1 MENTKHEDMFNLVG
15 HFEFNETE
23 ENVKYLFDSGA
34 DYANAFSTCKKVSV
48 GAIFI
53 SPYTKKIYHSAN
65 VGSFNCKQQKIC
77 YKAYA
82 TGIYESCEETRK
94 YCKAIHAEIN
104 MISKLKKCRLSKSA
118 IESGILFVTRYPC
131 ENCALECA
139 KFGFKHIYY
148 CGREEISQKVK
159 DIFESNG
166 IEYKWFKDYDFEFK

>member
-1 MENTKHEDMFNLVG
+1 MGNIGYNDMFNIVG
-15 HFEFNETE
+15 HFEFDETK
-23 ENVKYLFDSGA
+23 ENIKYIFDSGA
-34 DYANAFSTCKKVSV
+34 DYANIFSTCKKVSV
-48 GAIFI
+48 GAVFI
-53 SPYTKKIYHSAN
+53 SPHTNRIYHSAN
-65 VGSFNCKQQKIC
+65 VGLFDCRHQNIC
-77 YKAYA
+77 YKAHV

-94 YCKAIHAEIN
+94 YCKATHAEIR
-104 MISKLKKCRLSKSA
+104 MISELKSEKLSKSA